1 MERSPAEKRKRF
13 ITQRC
18 VMGTNK
24 RPNDISDDDDNGEL
38 DRRGTNNVK
47 RYSDDILDPP
57 L

>member
-1 MERSPAEKRKRF
+1 
-13 ITQRC
+13 
-18 VMGTNK
+18 MGTNK